1 MSARLARA
9 EVLAALRDA
18 PASGATVGD
27 LCGAVGLS
35 PPTIARAVA
44 RLVAEGE
51 VEVVG
56 VGVRI
61 KPPPAP
67 PAPSAPTAAS
77 ETQREPARD
86 DGAALDALRERLLSV
101 RATREDRVTITRL
114 LSRLRAPATQAE
126 ALALLWRLE
135 AR

>member
-35 PPTIARAVA
+35 APTIARAVA

-61 KPPPAP
+61 KPPAL
-67 PAPSAPTAAS
+67 PAPSAPTAAP
-77 ETQREPARD
+77 EVRREPARD

-101 RATREDRVTITRL
+101 CAPREDRVTITRL
-114 LSRLRAPATQAE
+114 LSRLRAPAAQAE

>member
-56 VGVRI
+56 VGVRE
-61 KPPPAP
+61 
-67 PAPSAPTAAS
+67 AS
-77 ETQREPARD
+77 GPD
-86 DGAALDALRERLLSV
+86 
-101 RATREDRVTITRL
+101 RATDEDVSSVPTSTVRGHD
-114 LSRLRAPATQAE
+114 ADANGEGA
-126 ALALLWRLE
+126 
-135 AR
+135 

>member
-61 KPPPAP
+61 KPPPAL
-67 PAPSAPTAAS
+67 PAPSAPTAAP
-77 ETQREPARD
+77 EVQREPARD

-101 RATREDRVTITRL
+101 RAPREDRATITRL

>member
-35 PPTIARAVA
+35 PATITRAVT

-51 VEVVG
+51 IEVVG

-61 KPPPAP
+61 KPPPARP
-67 PAPSAPTAAS
+67 APTATP
-77 ETQREPARD
+77 EVRREPARD
-86 DGAALDALRERLLSV
+86 DGAALDVLRERLLSV
-101 RATREDRVTITRL
+101 RAPREDRATITRL
-114 LSRLRAPATQAE
+114 VSRLRAPAAQAE